1 MARHY
6 SPAFKQEAI
15 RLLATGMPVAEVAE
29 AVDMPRMTLW
39 GWYYAARAEG
49 LLAAEA
55 AASAAS
61 TARDPDIP
69 VAVARRLR
77 YLEERLAVLEEE
89 QEVLGKVSAF
99 FAKQR
104 QT

>member
-15 RLLATGMPVAEVAE
+15 RLLATGLPVRDTADALEMPL
-29 AVDMPRMTLW
+29 PTLW
-39 GWYYAARAEG
+39 GWYYVATAEG
-49 LLAAEA
+49 LLAVEA
-55 AASAAS
+55 AASTAS
-61 TARDPDIP
+61 TARDLEVP

-77 YLEERLAVLEEE
+77 DLEERLAVLEEE
-89 QEVLGKVSAF
+89 QAILGKVSAF

>member
-6 SPAFKQEAI
+6 STAFKQEAI
-15 RLLATGMPVAEVAE
+15 RLLATGMPVGE
-29 AVDMPRMTLW
+29 AAQALEMPPMTLW
-39 GWYYAARAEG
+39 GWYYRAKAEG
-49 LLAAEA
+49 RLEAEA
-55 AASAAS
+55 AASASS
-61 TARDPDIP
+61 TARDPEVP

-77 YLEERLAVLEEE
+77 DLEERLAVIEEE
-89 QEVLGKVSAF
+89 QAILGKVSAF